1 MNFMDFMDFHKWPG
15 LENRKMTSHCTIA
28 FLNGTFLNYYE
39 IWEGWERLKSGWR
52 GSGWNLESSAEI
64 VHVVSLIW
72 PLYSTLHKK
81 KKEMNSEASPAQNYL
96 NLIIHAYGSVVTQF
110 RMMGHIRSNWNNSS
124 VNLRISW
131 NYESIFQI
139 WTWNFDYNF
148 DWNSCCVHSLLISTV
163 LGIPLTIKS
172 L

>member
-81 KKEMNSEASPAQNYL
+81 KWTLKLHRLKTTWIWSFMLMDQLSHNFEWWDIFGLIEIILLWIWGYL
-96 NLIIHAYGSVVTQF
+96 ETMRAFF
-110 RMMGHIRSNWNNSS
+110 RFE
-124 VNLRISW
+124 L
-131 NYESIFQI
+131 E
-139 WTWNFDYNF
+139 T
-148 DWNSCCVHSLLISTV
+148 
-163 LGIPLTIKS
+163 LTII
-172 L
+172 LIETVVACTPC